1 MKIVFKCNRESWGAV
16 VKKFDEGRL
25 EFDFSAG
32 TFQAQE
38 GKLYIECQPGDTVA
52 VGQDFRDSGGYIHDG
67 TLYVVEEGGTLK
79 KVGKVTALEYGKK

>member
-1 MKIVFKCNRESWGAV
+1 MRIVFKCNRKSWGAV
-16 VKKFDEGRL
+16 VKKLDEGRKL
-25 EFDFSAG
+25 ELDFSAG
-32 TFQAQE
+32 TFQE
-38 GKLYIECQPGDTVA
+38 GKLYIECQPGDTVV